1 MKVPQIVILA
11 VLVFLAVS
19 SGVTKIMLMPQDVMF
34 FGDYGFTNPLL
45 VIFGAVQVIG
55 GLMMMF
61 VRTRVICANAVAIT
75 FVISVVVLVLAG
87 SVGPTIAT
95 LLALVFLGLTIRR
108 TLAEQRAGS

>member
-1 MKVPQIVILA
+1 MKVPQIVTLA

-19 SGVTKIMLMPQDVMF
+19 SGVTKIMLVPQDVMF
-34 FGDYGFTNPLL
+34 FGEYGFTNPLL
-45 VIFGAVQVIG
+45 VIFGAVQVVG
-55 GLMMMF
+55 GLMMF
-61 VRTRVICANAVAIT
+61 VRTRMIGASAVAIT

>member
-11 VLVFLAVS
+11 VLVFLAVF
-19 SGVTKIMLMPQDVMF
+19 SGVTKIMLMPQDVVF
-34 FGDYGFTNPLL
+34 FGEYGFTNPLL
-45 VIFGAVQVIG
+45 VIFGAVQLIG

-61 VRTRVICANAVAIT
+61 VQTRVIGASAVAIT

-95 LLALVFLGLTIRR
+95 LLALVFLGLMIRR
-108 TLAEQRAGS
+108 TLAAQRAGS